1 MGSLFSKP
9 KVPAVPPP
17 APMPTVGDE
26 AVQRARKNAV
36 AAAQQRGGRA
46 STILTDT
53 ANGDK
58 LG

>member
-9 KVPAVPPP
+9 KVPDIKPP
-17 APMPTVGDE
+17 APMPTVNDE
-26 AVQRARKNAV
+26 AVQRAKRNAI

-46 STILTDT
+46 STILTDDKS
-53 ANGDK
+53 DK